1 MNKKVLIVGGSSGL
15 GRRLSELYATEGYN
29 VGVIARREDML
40 IELQQLFPEKIF
52 IKKADIT
59 DANISLLVKELI
71 ATLNGLDIIIVAAS
85 IINFNNELLPE
96 PEQETIAINVKGY
109 INVLTTAWQYFK
121 EKGQGQIVG
130 ITSIAAARG
139 NKVAPA
145 YHASKS
151 FQSIYLESLRIK
163 AKYEKNGITVTE
175 LTPGYINTA
184 MGKGE
189 RMFWVATVD
198 KAAQQAKKAIEKKR
212 ARAFITKRWWIIYHI
227 QRFLP
232 IFIYDSVVNG
242 SWKLKRK
249 H

>member
-1 MNKKVLIVGGSSGL
+1 MDIAMP
-15 GRRLSELYATEGYN
+15 ELME
-29 VGVIARREDML
+29 
-40 IELQQLFPEKIF
+40 
-52 IKKADIT
+52 
-59 DANISLLVKELI
+59 
-71 ATLNGLDIIIVAAS
+71 TLKGIDIIIVAAS
-85 IINFNNELLPE
+85 IIRFNNDLQSE
-96 PEQETIAINVKGY
+96 PEKETIAINVKGY
-109 INVLTTAWQYFK
+109 TNVLNTAWQYFK
-121 EKGQGQIVG
+121 EKGIGHIVG

-139 NKVAPA
+139 NKIAPA

-163 AKYEKNGITVTE
+163 AKYEKNGIVVTE
-175 LTPGYINTA
+175 LTPGYINTQ

-189 RMFWVATVD
+189 RMFWVASLD
-198 KAAQQAKKAIEKKR
+198 KAARQAKKAIEKKKSR
-212 ARAFITKRWWIIYHI
+212 VFITKRWWFIYHI